1 MLHETWSQK
10 RKSGGQK
17 EREGEGE
24 KKRWKEGNE
33 LNEKKKKS
41 IKYALNLSQVGPTKD
56 PF

>member
-24 KKRWKEGNE
+24 KKRWKE